1 MNERSNRA
9 RLNDILDNI
18 QIIQKMLDGRT
29 LETFTRDP
37 VIRLA
42 VERALEI
49 VSEASRHV
57 ATAAQSGPFNSRPSS
72 RKREAP
78 C

>member
-1 MNERSNRA
+1 MNERSNHA

-29 LETFTRDP
+29 LETFTRDR

-42 VERALEI
+42 VERAL
-49 VSEASRHV
+49 
-57 ATAAQSGPFNSRPSS
+57 
-72 RKREAP
+72 
-78 C
+78 